1 MKKLMFLTIMFVGM
15 FFIAASDASAQSCKP
30 GPNQVALFEDIDY
43 QGKCVV
49 LDAGELYNV
58 EDVNFANDTLSSV
71 MFGSNIS
78 TVILYEHINLKGKK
92 LTFAKSVTTL
102 ENTFVGND
110 TVSSMI
116 IRLKK

>member
-1 MKKLMFLTIMFVGM
+1 MFLTMIFVGM
-15 FFIAASDASAQSCKP
+15 FLVAAGDASAQDCKP
-30 GPNQVALFEDIDY
+30 GPNQIALFADINY

-58 EDVNFANDTLSSV
+58 EDVGFTNDTLSSV

-78 TVILYEHINLKGKK
+78 TVILYEDINLKGKK
-92 LTFAKSVTTL
+92 LTFAKNVATL

-110 TVSSMI
+110 TVSSII